1 MRSHI
6 VAATLTLA
14 LAACAAG
21 ARAQDV
27 GFAKAPP
34 MVPRPAAARAFVPG
48 EALRYEATFGPLKV
62 GEGRLEVAGIEQV
75 RGRPAYHLV
84 FRIAGGVP
92 LYRID
97 DLLESWVDTATLSS
111 LRFSKRLNE
120 GRRQRTQRFEIFPER
135 GVYEEEGKG
144 TSPTVD
150 EPLDDGAFFYFVRTL
165 PLQTGDRYVLH
176 RYFRPDRNPVQ
187 VTVVRRE
194 RVKVPAGEFD
204 AIVLRPVINT
214 PGILSQA
221 RRTELWVSD
230 DDARVLVQ
238 VQSHLPFGT
247 ITLKLSSMTRG
258 TDVPAVRTAEAG
270 PR

>member
-6 VAATLTLA
+6 AAATLTLA
-14 LAACAAG
+14 LAAAAAAG
-21 ARAQDV
+21 AQEA

-34 MVPRPAAARAFVPG
+34 VVPRPAVNRVLVPG
-48 EALRYEATFGPLKV
+48 EALRYEATYGPLKV
-62 GEGRLEVAGIEQV
+62 GEGRLEVAGIEHV

-84 FRIAGGVP
+84 FRIKGGVP

-97 DLLESWVDTATLSS
+97 DLLESWIDTASLSS
-111 LRFSKRLNE
+111 LRFSKQLNE
-120 GRRQRTQRFEIFPER
+120 GRRERTQRFEIFPER
-135 GVYEEEGKG
+135 GVYEEVGKG

-165 PLQTGDRYVLH
+165 PLQTGDRYVLN

-258 TDVPAVRTAEAG
+258 TDVPTVRTADTG
-270 PR
+270 K